1 MATSGHIMAQRAH
14 PVHLRFLLFS
24 FSVYSAGRY
33 PFMFSAL
40 LILMD
45 PFGHA
50 TMQRPQ
56 PLHSSLLILI
66 KPLFNGESPKKYPK
80 NCLFYPSY
88 AAMSR

>member
-1 MATSGHIMAQRAH
+1 MATSGHMMAQRAH

-24 FSVYSAGRY
+24 LSVYWAGRY
-33 PFMFSAL
+33 PFTFSSL

-56 PLHSSLLILI
+56 PLHRSLLILI
-66 KPLFNGESPKKYPK
+66 KPFFNGESPEKRLKKLY
-80 NCLFYPSY
+80 F
-88 AAMSR
+88 